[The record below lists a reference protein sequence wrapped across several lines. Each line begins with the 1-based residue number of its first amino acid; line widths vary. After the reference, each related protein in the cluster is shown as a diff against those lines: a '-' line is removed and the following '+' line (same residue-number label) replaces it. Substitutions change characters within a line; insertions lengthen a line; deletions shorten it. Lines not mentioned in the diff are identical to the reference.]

1 MPSPTESPINHEL
14 FKAQA
19 THLACVLSLPAV
31 PQVGMAPNV
40 QISEPVG
47 PGLNNLFLLRVD
59 GVEHLGRRVP
69 GANGELDSRLT
80 PDMLLGTLLEARWDE
95 QGWHCRYQPLTD
107 SQSKAQFLR
116 ALRSSS
122 HRIHFPFPQLD
133 SQCREQIAPPCFW
146 DAPQELAERLDFQE
160 RHFRDTSI
168 ALLAICLRPGAIIH
182 DPACSTGTFIA
193 ALARALPTSHC
204 VGADRSAPMIDHA
217 TANHRLPNLRFEVAD
232 AHAPVMP
239 AGSCDVLILRFLNAE
254 MMTRAC
260 ALALFEQLTGLI
272 RPGGMALVFGQSSVL
287 FDVELQARQLGLH
300 VASSLARVPGSLQL
314 FQFYQLVCPMPLLE
328 QDPS

>member
-1 MPSPTESPINHEL
+1 MPSPTESPINREL
-14 FKAQA
+14 FETQA
-19 THLACVLSLPAV
+19 RYLACVLALPA
-31 PQVGMAPNV
+31 MELATLTSSAR
-40 QISEPVG
+40 ITEPVG

-59 GVEHLGRRVP
+59 GIEYLGRRVP

-80 PDMLLGTLLEARWDE
+80 PDMLLGTLLQARWDE

-107 SQSKAQFLR
+107 SQCKALFQR
-116 ALRSSS
+116 ALTSAS
-122 HRIHFPFPQLD
+122 HRIHFPFPELD
-133 SQCREQIAPPCFW
+133 SQCREQVAPASFW
-146 DAPQELAERLDFQE
+146 DAPHNLAEHLDRQE
-160 RHFRDTSI
+160 QHFRDTSI
-168 ALLAICLRPGAIIH
+168 ALLAGCLRPGAVIH

-204 VGADRSAPMIDHA
+204 LGADRSAAMIDHA
-217 TANHRLPNLRFEVAD
+217 TANHRLPNLSFEVAD

-239 AGSCDVLILRFLNAE
+239 ANSCDVLILRFLNAE

-287 FDVELQARQLGLH
+287 FDVELQARRLGLQ
-300 VASSLARVPGSLQL
+300 VASSLAAVPGTLQL
-314 FQFYQLVCPMPLLE
+314 FQFYQLVRPSPHLE
-328 QDPS
+328 HKPS